1 MDKVAELL
9 QVALPDLTQEVNSDA
24 VQLVLISTFN
34 GLCQLYPRLAAKGL
48 LSEGDVRLIHELMAR
63 PLDHEEIVD
72 DPTLVMA
79 RESVDEALSEAL
91 AIVSPRGSHL
101 LEC

>member
-9 QVALPDLTQEVNSDA
+9 KVGPADLTQEVNSDA
-24 VQLVLISTFN
+24 VQLMLISTFN

-48 LSEGDVRLIHELMAR
+48 LSEGDIRLIHELMAR
-63 PLDHEEIVD
+63 PLDHKEMID

-79 RESVDEALSEAL
+79 RESVDDALSEAL
-91 AIVSPRGSHL
+91 AFVSARRLRPA
-101 LEC
+101 